1 MMTDADA
8 DQRLLRR
15 AGILRRRWRWV
26 LESAVGCAVAA
37 LLVSLALP
45 KIDRATS
52 YILVSESK
60 IGSGS
65 HDAPWQQVAMLP
77 TYVPFVDNDAL
88 ISQTL
93 QKFQLDRPPYSLTA
107 GRFRRRNYLDVQIP
121 KSTRLLELSVE
132 FPDAQLAAG
141 IVNDIAERAVAFND
155 RMTAADTLATQD
167 FLKKQ
172 LAEANHHLHEAMD
185 RRLKVQQEAHSDDR
199 EKTLAILLSDK
210 DRLSM
215 RLEQLRV
222 DVAQD
227 ESRSQSL
234 QQSLST
240 EPQILKLTKNVTG
253 DPYLQKAADKLNPQG
268 PPLSMTEESI
278 NVTHDEIQ
286 RSLVGAKAN
295 ISSGQA
301 GIQAATERLGKVNLE
316 INVLLDQL
324 ARLRIEIDQADR
336 DSALANEAVKNAA
349 RLYQEAS
356 VTVNSRSQD
365 MKQISPAIVPE
376 RPVRPTILLNTILG
390 FLLGALA
397 AAGFILVLENYR
409 ELHQPKSM
417 SLDDIERVVAG

>member
-15 AGILRRRWRWV
+15 AGILRRRWRWI
-26 LESAVGCAVAA
+26 LESAGVCAAAA
-37 LLVSLALP
+37 LLVSLTLP
-45 KIDRATS
+45 KIYRATS

-60 IGSGS
+60 IGSAS
-65 HDAPWQQVAMLP
+65 HDAPYQQVAMLP

-88 ISQTL
+88 ITQTL
-93 QKFQLDRPPYSLTA
+93 QKFQLDRPPYNLTA

-132 FPDAQLAAG
+132 FPDARLAAG
-141 IVNDIAERAVAFND
+141 IVNDIAERAMAFND

-167 FLKKQ
+167 FLRKQ
-172 LAEANHHLHEAMD
+172 LAEANDRLHEAME
-185 RRLKVQQEAHSDDR
+185 RRLKAQQEAHIDDR
-199 EKTLAILLSDK
+199 EKTLTILLSEK
-210 DRLSM
+210 DHLST

-222 DVAQD
+222 DVVQD

-234 QQSLST
+234 QQSLAG
-240 EPQILKLTKNVTG
+240 EPQILKLTKSVTG

-268 PPLSMTEESI
+268 PPLSMTEESL
-278 NVTHDEIQ
+278 NVTHEEIQ
-286 RSLVGAKAN
+286 RSLVAAKAN
-295 ISSGQA
+295 IASGQA
-301 GIQAATERLGKVNLE
+301 GILAGTERLGKVNEE

-336 DSALANEAVKNAA
+336 DSVLANEAVKNAA

-356 VTVNSRSQD
+356 VTVNSKSQD
-365 MKQISPAIVPE
+365 MKQISPALVPE
-376 RPVRPTILLNTILG
+376 RPVRPTILLNTMLG

-409 ELHQPKSM
+409 ELRQPKSM
-417 SLDDIERVVAG
+417 TLDEIERVVVG

>member
-1 MMTDADA
+1 
-8 DQRLLRR
+8 
-15 AGILRRRWRWV
+15 
-26 LESAVGCAVAA
+26 
-37 LLVSLALP
+37 
-45 KIDRATS
+45 
-52 YILVSESK
+52 
-60 IGSGS
+60 
-65 HDAPWQQVAMLP
+65 MLP

-88 ISQTL
+88 ITQTL
-93 QKFQLDRPPYSLTA
+93 QKFKLDRPPYNLTA

-172 LAEANHHLHEAMD
+172 LGEANDRLHEAME
-185 RRLKVQQEAHSDDR
+185 RRLKVQQEAHLDDR
-199 EKTLAILLSDK
+199 EKTLTILLSEK
-210 DRLSM
+210 DHLST
-215 RLEQLRV
+215 RLEQMRV

-234 QQSLST
+234 QQSLAS

-253 DPYLQKAADKLNPQG
+253 DPYLQKAVDKLNPQG
-268 PPLSMTEESI
+268 PPLSMTEESL
-278 NVTHDEIQ
+278 NVTHEEIQ

-295 ISSGQA
+295 ISSGHA
-301 GIQAATERLGKVNLE
+301 GIQAATERLGKVNEE

-324 ARLRIEIDQADR
+324 ARLRIEIDQTDR
-336 DSALANEAVKNAA
+336 DFALANEAVKNAA

-365 MKQISPAIVPE
+365 MKQISPALVPE
-376 RPVRPTILLNTILG
+376 RPVRPTILLNTMLG

-409 ELHQPKSM
+409 ELRQPKSIT
-417 SLDDIERVVAG
+417 LEDIERVAVG